1 MYIDVFLQNVC
12 FVPQITTKQRIC
24 KVIFLGIFDFLCLH
38 CPAKAS
44 LGPYAWEKHCPFYK
58 SSRNCK
64 ETYPADCDGDSKI
77 LMAKE
82 NLVSTPVMTDME
94 KQNSWVPVGLRDLP
108 RSPEVFSLI
117 HTNPSLSLRLPR
129 CGATEGR
136 ILEHAAKVFYDINE
150 RSSPMTFKF
159 GITHCPH
166 FRWSNA
172 KFGYKYCVDKFES
185 MVILYAAKD
194 SSGPSFLE
202 ASLIREFGSGMAKKT
217 RDNMFRL
224 FVSPWAKKRNTY
236 IAVQV
241 LPYKLLCLG
250 CFMFF
255 KLVYLEWDPTTTLL
269 GHRVLCLRYQGMQK
283 LEDRWWY
290 FTIWRWTLLYLHG
303 V

>member
-1 MYIDVFLQNVC
+1 MIFYVCIALQRLPL
-12 FVPQITTKQRIC
+12 VPMHGRNTAHLTSHRETARKPTRRI
-24 KVIFLGIFDFLCLH
+24 
-38 CPAKAS
+38 
-44 LGPYAWEKHCPFYK
+44 
-58 SSRNCK
+58 
-64 ETYPADCDGDSKI
+64 DGDSKI

-82 NLVSTPVMTDME
+82 NLVSTPVIVMTDME

-108 RSPEVFSLI
+108 RSPEVFSLM

-129 CGATEGR
+129 CGATAGR

-185 MVILYAAKD
+185 MVILYAAQD

-217 RDNMFRL
+217 RDNMFCL
-224 FVSPWAKKRNTY
+224 FASPWAKKRNTY

-255 KLVYLEWDPTTTLL
+255 KLVYIQNET
-269 GHRVLCLRYQGMQK
+269 QQ
-283 LEDRWWY
+283 
-290 FTIWRWTLLYLHG
+290 LHSW
-303 V
+303 VIVFCV